1 MNKTSFLIC
10 SILFTL
16 MPSFQVF
23 SAELD
28 KATSARLATLSKQLN
43 VSLEDLKNAVG
54 EATYEQK
61 VIDSI
66 TKPWEAKPWY
76 KYRTIFLTEER
87 AKAGAQFMKDN
98 LPVFIKAEKAYGVDR
113 EIIAAILG
121 VETYFGTKMGA
132 YKIIDSLYTLGFH
145 YPKRAEFFSK
155 EFANYVKL
163 AKEQE
168 WELTEHLG
176 SYAGAMGMGQFMP
189 SSYIHY
195 AVDFNGDGKKDLFG
209 SREDAIGSIA
219 NYFQKSKWK
228 FHQPVAYEVTVAKPA
243 GIASLKNKKNTLDTT
258 WEALRKNGVKLVD
271 ESIRITD
278 DQKVKL
284 LALDADEDSKQY
296 FVVFNNFIS
305 ITRYNTSPLYAMA
318 VYDLSRAIADEFS
331 NL

>member
-1 MNKTSFLIC
+1 MRKDAGINGDTQRIEQIAWLLFL
-10 SILFTL
+10 
-16 MPSFQVF
+16 
-23 SAELD
+23 
-28 KATSARLATLSKQLN
+28 
-43 VSLEDLKNAVG
+43 
-54 EATYEQK
+54 
-61 VIDSI
+61 
-66 TKPWEAKPWY
+66 
-76 KYRTIFLTEER
+76 
-87 AKAGAQFMKDN
+87 
-98 LPVFIKAEKAYGVDR
+98 
-113 EIIAAILG
+113 
-121 VETYFGTKMGA
+121 
-132 YKIIDSLYTLGFH
+132 KIYD
-145 YPKRAEFFSK
+145 
-155 EFANYVKL
+155 

-258 WEALRKNGVKLVD
+258 WGALRKNGVKLVD